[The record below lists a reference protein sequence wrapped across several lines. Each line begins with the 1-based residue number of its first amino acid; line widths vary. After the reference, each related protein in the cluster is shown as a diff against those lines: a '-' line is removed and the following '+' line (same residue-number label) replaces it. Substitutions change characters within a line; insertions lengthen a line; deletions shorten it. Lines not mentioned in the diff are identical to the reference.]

1 MVPFSRRF
9 FATPLERC
17 SARAGRGCPEF
28 RDADSY
34 TAVSSCKL
42 AGALPRGLRKRSGRS
57 SGSVRGLE
65 PLSGY
70 VSRRRRTPFEPCRL
84 TRSRAR
90 SPRDEAKN
98 SDEGAGWTRFGDLLG
113 AINPWIVATG
123 CHRLPF
129 ASTARGKRG
138 SASPPSSTLCHR
150 YLTNT

>member
-1 MVPFSRRF
+1 MVHFP
-9 FATPLERC
+9 
-17 SARAGRGCPEF
+17 G
-28 RDADSY
+28 
-34 TAVSSCKL
+34 VSSRHPSSDVRREQGGVAPNSGMQIL
-42 AGALPRGLRKRSGRS
+42 TLLFPPANWRVRLPQGLRKRSGRS

-113 AINPWIVATG
+113 AIHPWIVATG
-123 CHRLPF
+123 RHELPF
-129 ASTARGKRG
+129 ASTVRCSGAT
-138 SASPPSSTLCHR
+138 ASPPFSTLRHR
-150 YLTNT
+150 YLTRT